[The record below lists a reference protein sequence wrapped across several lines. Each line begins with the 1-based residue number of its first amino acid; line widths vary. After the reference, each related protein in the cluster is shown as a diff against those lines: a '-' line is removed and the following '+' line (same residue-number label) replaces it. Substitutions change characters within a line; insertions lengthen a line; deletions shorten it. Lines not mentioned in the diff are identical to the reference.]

1 MTNRHM
7 LKCEFGVGDEMLGL
21 LDTIFGFID
30 SLGGRSPRAETWDI
44 FRGKLFPIEFIYL
57 VGKPEYRAIEV
68 QSLRVVRKDWVLS
81 NSIKDI
87 QTMLE
92 RREGDRA
99 EQVGRQEEVELSA

>member
-44 FRGKLFPIEFIYL
+44 FRGKP
-57 VGKPEYRAIEV
+57 K
-68 QSLRVVRKDWVLS
+68 
-81 NSIKDI
+81 
-87 QTMLE
+87 
-92 RREGDRA
+92 RR
-99 EQVGRQEEVELSA
+99 Q